1 MLYLDVLLAI
11 WEKGWYNIK
20 SFVEILE
27 QVNRWLWGGPIL
39 LMILGTGIWITL
51 RCRAPQFRFFP
62 ASFRAFV
69 RSFFNRGEDHGGA
82 SPFRALCTALAATVG
97 TGNIAGVAGAIAIGG
112 PGAIFWMWVS
122 AVLGMATKFAESTLA
137 VRFRQRGRSGEWIGG
152 PMYMIRNG
160 LPKRFHPLATG
171 YAILGLAAAFG
182 VGNATQVNA
191 VICAMEETARGY
203 GMGQHPATAYLAGG
217 LIAVAVV
224 VLVSGGAGKI
234 GRITEGMIPVV
245 AGGYILLCCI
255 AIGRQHRQ
263 IPAALAAILSGAF
276 DPRAVTGGMVGS
288 GFAALRIGVSRG
300 TFTNEAGMGTAAM
313 AHGSALVEHPVE
325 QGFMGIMEVFVD
337 TIVICT
343 LTALVILT
351 SGIPIPYGSAAG
363 AELTAR
369 ALSASFGPWVSA
381 FLCGCLCFFAVG
393 TILGWG
399 LYAGRCAE
407 FLFGSIRWGW
417 FALCQGICVMIGVI
431 LNTGTVWTLS
441 ELTNGLMALPNLV
454 ALAAL
459 MPELAR
465 LIRQYQER

>member
-11 WEKGWYNIK
+11 WRKGWYNIK
-20 SFVEILE
+20 SFAEILE

-160 LPKRFHPLATG
+160 LPKRFHPLATA

-203 GMGQHPATAYLAGG
+203 GMG
-217 LIAVAVV
+217 
-224 VLVSGGAGKI
+224 
-234 GRITEGMIPVV
+234 
-245 AGGYILLCCI
+245 
-255 AIGRQHRQ
+255 
-263 IPAALAAILSGAF
+263 
-276 DPRAVTGGMVGS
+276 
-288 GFAALRIGVSRG
+288 
-300 TFTNEAGMGTAAM
+300 
-313 AHGSALVEHPVE
+313 
-325 QGFMGIMEVFVD
+325 
-337 TIVICT
+337 
-343 LTALVILT
+343 
-351 SGIPIPYGSAAG
+351 
-363 AELTAR
+363 
-369 ALSASFGPWVSA
+369 
-381 FLCGCLCFFAVG
+381 
-393 TILGWG
+393 
-399 LYAGRCAE
+399 
-407 FLFGSIRWGW
+407 
-417 FALCQGICVMIGVI
+417 
-431 LNTGTVWTLS
+431 
-441 ELTNGLMALPNLV
+441 
-454 ALAAL
+454 
-459 MPELAR
+459 
-465 LIRQYQER
+465 